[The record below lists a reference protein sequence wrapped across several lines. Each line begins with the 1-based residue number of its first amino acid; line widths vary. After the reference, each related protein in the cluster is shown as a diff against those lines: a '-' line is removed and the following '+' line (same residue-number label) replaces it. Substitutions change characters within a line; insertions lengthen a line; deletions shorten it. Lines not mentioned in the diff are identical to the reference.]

1 MVWLHG
7 ITNVKNNL
15 FIYQQFMK
23 LTVIVENHV
32 SKSGLGAEHGLSF
45 IIESNGKKMMFDTG
59 QSKLYARNAKALGYD
74 IAAIDALVISH
85 GHYDHVGGLPHFIE
99 NNNQAPVYL
108 KKEALWPK
116 FHDERYIG
124 VKQTINAFNP
134 RFKHVEN
141 MLEVIDNVFIVTN
154 IDAYFPDDSHKKGFF
169 VKENNSIV
177 ADNFADE
184 LFLVLKTE
192 NAISIVSSC
201 SHNGITNIV
210 ETARKTFNLPVNAVI
225 GGFHIKNDTS
235 SNVDKMIN
243 YFNLVGVRSVF
254 TGHCTGIEKFV
265 QFQTN
270 FKGQTFYLET
280 GTKLDL

>member
-1 MVWLHG
+1 ME
-7 ITNVKNNL
+7 
-15 FIYQQFMK
+15 
-23 LTVIVENHV
+23 LTVVVENHV

-45 IIESNGKKMMFDTG
+45 VIESNGKKIMFDTG
-59 QSKLYARNAKALGYD
+59 QSKLYARNAKALGFD
-74 IAAIDALVISH
+74 VAAIDALVISH

-99 NNNQAPVYL
+99 NNDLAPVYL

-124 VKQTINAFNP
+124 VKRTINALSP
-134 RFKHVEN
+134 RFKFVEK
-141 MLEVIDNVFIVTN
+141 MVEVIDNVFIVAN
-154 IDAYFPDDSHKKGFF
+154 IETSYPDDSHKHGFF
-169 VKENNSIV
+169 VQENENTV

-210 ETARKTFNLPVNAVI
+210 ETARRIFNLFVNKVI

-235 SNVDKMIN
+235 LNVDKMIN
-243 YFNLVGVRSVF
+243 YFNIIGVRSVF

-270 FKGQTFYLET
+270 FKGETFYLET
-280 GTKLDL
+280 GTVINL